1 MKKKNIILGIFL
13 TILLLSIVF
22 RYVDFSRIRHNKK
35 PLFVVLVKKYK
46 DGGSKEY
53 LGLGYKVISCH
64 NLSGDNSQN
73 IGFYSMDI
81 NNVCI
86 NSSDMYTLYHKVIDN
101 LINGGINSEYLS
113 INLKS
118 FKYLDEHYK
127 NLLVEYCQKYN
138 PNVLTYSYEE
148 LKENGYVED
157 NDLDLKGHLI
167 SINNF
172 SKFNNKI
179 VFEIGLYHAS
189 LGAKGFGYQA
199 TFENNTWKIV
209 QKYTFMS

>member
-86 NSSDMYTLYHKVIDN
+86 NSSDAYTLYHKVIDS
-101 LINGGINSEYLS
+101 LISGGVGSEYLS
-113 INLKS
+113 LDLNS
-118 FKYLDEHYK
+118 FKLLDDYYK
-127 NLLVEYCQKYN
+127 DLLVEYCQKYN
-138 PNVLTYSYEE
+138 KNVLTYSYEE
-148 LKENGYVED
+148 LKEMGYTKE
-157 NDLDLKGHLI
+157 NELDLKGHLI
-167 SINNF
+167 SVNNF

-199 TFENNTWKIV
+199 TFKYNNWKIV

>member
-53 LGLGYKVISCH
+53 LGLGYKVIRCH
-64 NLSGDNSQN
+64 NLSGNNSQN
-73 IGFYSMDI
+73 IGFYTMKVD
-81 NNVCI
+81 NVCI

-118 FKYLDEHYK
+118 FKYLDE
-127 NLLVEYCQKYN
+127 
-138 PNVLTYSYEE
+138 
-148 LKENGYVED
+148 
-157 NDLDLKGHLI
+157 
-167 SINNF
+167 
-172 SKFNNKI
+172 
-179 VFEIGLYHAS
+179 
-189 LGAKGFGYQA
+189 
-199 TFENNTWKIV
+199 
-209 QKYTFMS
+209 